1 MGRDDLIAL
10 AWTLA
15 ICAAAWLVMS
25 ALPQPS
31 MPADYRMTESGSRL

>member
-25 ALPQPS
+25 ALPQP
-31 MPADYRMTESGSRL
+31 MPVDYRMTESGSRL